1 MAYRKNITD
10 EEARAI
16 FDERLR
22 RLEAILE
29 KLMDLSPAS
38 ATPKHKGRGGR
49 PRSPVSEA
57 TLKPWEAEG
66 GSRNT
71 WYARK
76 RERKIFEEGRKA
88 ASAKPS
94 PEDDP
99 W

>member
-16 FDERLR
+16 FDERLQ

-38 ATPKHKGRGGR
+38 APAKHKGRAGR
-49 PRSPVSEA
+49 PKSPVSEA

-66 GSRNT
+66 ISRNT

-76 RERKIFEEGRKA
+76 REKRLFEEGRKVGLA
-88 ASAKPS
+88 EK
-94 PEDDP
+94 E
-99 W
+99 